1 MSCGM
6 REKLKIQLPIIVEG
20 KYDKARLQSVC
31 DAHIIV
37 TDGFCIFRENEK
49 KALLRRLCEKSP
61 VIVLTDADGGGLV
74 IRSYLKKILPPDR
87 VINLYIPPIE
97 GKERRKEERSK
108 EGLLGVEGMQGHLL
122 RSILEPYGGSC
133 LPTGGE
139 NPVSKAEMYADGLFG
154 RDGSA
159 QLRQKLLDELK
170 LPKNLSSNALVEA
183 INMLALRAQYDK
195 FIERTCKEND

>member
-1 MSCGM
+1 M
-6 REKLKIQLPIIVEG
+6 EKLKIFLPIIVEG
-20 KYDKARLQSVC
+20 KYDKARLMSVC

-37 TDGFCIFRENEK
+37 TDGFGIFRENEK
-49 KALLRRLCEKSP
+49 KALLRRLCEKSK

-74 IRSYLKKILPPDR
+74 IRSHLKKILPPDR

-108 EGLLGVEGMQGHLL
+108 EGLLGVEGMENDLL
-122 RSILEPYGGSC
+122 YSILEPYSGEA
-133 LPTGGE
+133 LPERE
-139 NPVSKAEMYADGLFG
+139 NDPVTKSEMYSDGLFG
-154 RDGSA
+154 RDRSA
-159 QLRQKLLDELK
+159 YLRQKLLFELN

-183 INMLALRAQYDK
+183 INMLSLRGEYDK